1 MNESDIDNFDV
12 KKCSKAYYKRELW
25 EEENELSVSEQ
36 MEEFMFLG
44 LRKLKGIGKSEFK
57 LCFGVDI
64 YEVYGEVIEQN
75 VNKGLLTDK
84 GDRIC
89 LTDRGIDISNTV
101 MADFMI

>member
-1 MNESDIDNFDV
+1 MQKF
-12 KKCSKAYYKRELW
+12 
-25 EEENELSVSEQ
+25 
-36 MEEFMFLG
+36 
-44 LRKLKGIGKSEFK
+44 KLAGVGIEKSEFK

>member
-1 MNESDIDNFDV
+1 M
-12 KKCSKAYYKRELW
+12 
-25 EEENELSVSEQ
+25 
-36 MEEFMFLG
+36 
-44 LRKLKGIGKSEFK
+44 
-57 LCFGVDI
+57 CFGVDI